1 MKKFKVIIFGGRDF
15 DDYQILELNCNHL
28 LKNKFPDIEI
38 VSGAA
43 RGVDKLGE
51 RYAENYLLDVN
62 LFPADWEQF
71 GKSAGYIRN
80 KVMGDY
86 ADAGIG
92 FWDGK
97 SRGTKHMIETLKEL
111 NKPVRVVRY

>member
-62 LFPADWEQF
+62 LFPADWDNLDVEPCVIKK
-71 GKSAGYIRN
+71 GKYGLYNALAGHNRN
-80 KVMGDY
+80 EEMASY
-86 ADAGIG
+86 ADAAIG
-92 FWDGK
+92 FDTG
-97 SRGTKHMIETLKEL
+97 
-111 NKPVRVVRY
+111 